1 MYCFTV
7 FLTYV
12 NFRAITVALTINVCY
27 VLRIK

>member
-1 MYCFTV
+1 MYRFTV

-12 NFRAITVALTINVCY
+12 NFHASTDALKINACY